1 MSALAKENL
10 IPSEWVEIV
19 AKQVE
24 SLKFGVVQITVHESR
39 VVQIE
44 KTEKVR
50 LDRTIGGKLRWGL
63 GLNWHL
69 NRNIKASVN
78 YLHTDFTGGSKVKG
92 EVTAQD
98 EEAIFARIQFAF

>member
-1 MSALAKENL
+1 MSTLDNTSV
-10 IPSEWVEIV
+10 ITSEWVGIV

-50 LDRTIGGKLRWGL
+50 L
-63 GLNWHL
+63 
-69 NRNIKASVN
+69 
-78 YLHTDFTGGSKVKG
+78 
-92 EVTAQD
+92 EPAQKK
-98 EEAIFARIQFAF
+98 ETP

>member
-1 MSALAKENL
+1 MSALNQTNGISL
-10 IPSEWVEIV
+10 EWLGIV

-50 LDRTIGGKLRWGL
+50 LEKSE
-63 GLNWHL
+63 
-69 NRNIKASVN
+69 K
-78 YLHTDFTGGSKVKG
+78 K
-92 EVTAQD
+92 
-98 EEAIFARIQFAF
+98 EAH